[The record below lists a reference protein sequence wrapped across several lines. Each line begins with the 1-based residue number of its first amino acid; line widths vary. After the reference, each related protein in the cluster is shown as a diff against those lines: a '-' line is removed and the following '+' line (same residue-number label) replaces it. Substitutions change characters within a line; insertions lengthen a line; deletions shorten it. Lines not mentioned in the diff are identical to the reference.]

1 MAGEINWSVIDPT
14 MPGKVANS
22 FFEGQ
27 QQQRQNALQDL
38 AFKKAQ
44 QEMSDDDAYRNAYK
58 QSAGDM
64 NALQK
69 ILAGLGLY
77 KQANELTKQ
86 QLEAEAKRATIAK
99 DKASAG
105 KSDFELLKGK
115 TDFMLNETASLMANP
130 TYENLAASVQRGVQ
144 MGLVSPE
151 EAQQKLANAPRDPA
165 QILAQARQA
174 NAQLLSAKERLPQF
188 QTRNTGGT
196 TDTLAIDPI
205 TGKVSVTDT
214 VKNTMSPDAVASN
227 QLGYARL
234 GEEKRH
240 NQVSESA
247 PVFNAEAGGFVVK
260 PNANNPSGSVIPVQG
275 INQKMTEDQS
285 KATGWLIQADNA
297 WKNMQSV
304 ADRNKGATKPGVGD
318 AVAAIPYTA
327 GLAPAVGNAMR
338 SGDRQQFVQASSSLS
353 EALLRAATGA
363 GINAYEAQQKVDEL
377 TPKFGDSEAVIKQ
390 KMDAIP
396 LYIESLKV
404 RSGPGANKAANV
416 AKTQPSRQSSG
427 TIKFLGFE

>member
-14 MPGKVANS
+14 MPGKIANS
-22 FFEGQ
+22 FYEGQ
-27 QQQRQNALQDL
+27 QQQRQNALQEL

-44 QEMSDDDAYRNAYK
+44 QDMADDDAYRDAYR
-58 QSAGDM
+58 QSSGDI

-69 ILAGLGLY
+69 LLGQKGLY

-86 QLEAEAKRATIAK
+86 QLEMEAKRLGMKKDQAEIDSKTYKLGQDQTQDALVLLSSVKDQPSWAQAVATYK
-99 DKASAG
+99 Q
-105 KSDFELLKGK
+105 
-115 TDFMLNETASLMANP
+115 MYPQAN
-130 TYENLAASVQRGVQ
+130 LQ
-144 MGLVSPE
+144 GLPEQYSPE
-151 EAQQKLANAPRDPA
+151 IVQGLTRQLIGSKDASKL
-165 QILAQARQA
+165 
-174 NAQLLSAKERLPQF
+174 LPQY

-196 TDTLAIDPI
+196 TDTLAIDP
-205 TGKVSVTDT
+205 VTNQVT
-214 VKNTMSPDAVASN
+214 VANSVKNTMSPDAVASN

-275 INQKMTEDQS
+275 IQQKMTEDQS

-304 ADRNKGATKPGVGD
+304 AEKNKSATKPGVGD

-327 GLAPAVGNAMR
+327 GAAQALGNAMR

-363 GINAYEAQQKVDEL
+363 GINAYEAKQKVDEL
-377 TPKFGDSEAVIKQ
+377 TPQFGDSEAVVKQ

-404 RSGPGANKAANV
+404 RSGPGAKKAASV
-416 AKTQPSRQSSG
+416 STAQQTRQASG
-427 TIKFLGFE
+427 QIKFLGFE